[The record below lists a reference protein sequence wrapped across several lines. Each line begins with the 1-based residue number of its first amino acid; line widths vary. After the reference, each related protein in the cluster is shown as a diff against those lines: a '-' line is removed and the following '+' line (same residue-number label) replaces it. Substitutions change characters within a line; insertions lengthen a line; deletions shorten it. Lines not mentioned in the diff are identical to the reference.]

1 MWLLVAVA
9 VPTVHVA
16 GRDLRAN
23 FRSDPPDVW
32 RGIAHSR
39 ARTASLAGAVVAPL
53 LYPASDVLAVV
64 FSVVSVG
71 LFWLVPNR
79 LLTEPPK
86 SKPSRRKRT

>member
-1 MWLLVAVA
+1 MWLLAVVAA
-9 VPTVHVA
+9 VVVYFA
-16 GRDLRAN
+16 SRDLRAN

-39 ARTASLAGAVVAPL
+39 ARTASLAGAIVAPL

-86 SKPSRRKRT
+86 PKPSRRKRT